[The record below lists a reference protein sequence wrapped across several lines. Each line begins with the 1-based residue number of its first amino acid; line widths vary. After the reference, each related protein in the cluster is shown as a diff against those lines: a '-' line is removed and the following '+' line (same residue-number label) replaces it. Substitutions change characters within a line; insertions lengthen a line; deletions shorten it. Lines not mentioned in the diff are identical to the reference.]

1 MATDPA
7 APAVLGPRGQAAPDH
22 QISAEH
28 KSLHCPSP
36 PLNPTNKTKTLLVP
50 KIFFSH

>member
-28 KSLHCPSP
+28 QHLYTALPH
-36 PLNPTNKTKTLLVP
+36 L
-50 KIFFSH
+50 